1 MDKVN
6 YLITNAFRDTRSTA
20 LTLGVGTVIATHTL
34 MFILPD
40 EWQDGAKKS
49 HALTNLLASGAI
61 VWGARMLD

>member
-1 MDKVN
+1 MDR
-6 YLITNAFRDTRSTA
+6 LIANAFRDTRSTA

-61 VWGARMLD
+61 VWGARMLE